1 MSKYLI
7 TNTHSGVEIGLYEG
21 NTEAEALDAMAR
33 DAGYSDYTECC
44 EVTPTRKGEITV
56 LLVQA

>member
-7 TNTHSGVEIGLYEG
+7 TNTHSGAELGVYEG

-33 DAGYSDYTECC
+33 DAGYSSYAECC
-44 EVTPTRKGEITV
+44 AVAPTREGEIAV
-56 LLVQA
+56 VQA